1 MSRVRT
7 ILHRADT
14 RGSAEHGWLSSR
26 HTFSF
31 ANYHDPQRMGF
42 GMLRVINDDVVQP
55 GMGFGTHPHRNME
68 IISIPLV
75 GELRHQDSMGNT
87 QHIKAG
93 EVQIMSAGTGLT
105 HSEYNG
111 SESEIVNFLQI
122 WVLPK
127 EKNIEPRYDQRLFTS
142 NERQCR
148 LQNIVSPDPDDDG
161 ISINQDAWFWLR
173 DFEVGQS
180 DSYTVKKPANGAY
193 FFVLEGAITIAGE
206 QLERRDGLGVEDA
219 SSIDLTA
226 TADCQLLIMD
236 VPMQS

>member
-1 MSRVRT
+1 MKT
-7 ILHRADT
+7 TLHKVDT

-31 ANYHDPQRMGF
+31 ANYHNPERMGF

-105 HSEYNG
+105 HS
-111 SESEIVNFLQI
+111 
-122 WVLPK
+122 
-127 EKNIEPRYDQRLFTS
+127 
-142 NERQCR
+142 
-148 LQNIVSPDPDDDG
+148 
-161 ISINQDAWFWLR
+161 
-173 DFEVGQS
+173 
-180 DSYTVKKPANGAY
+180 
-193 FFVLEGAITIAGE
+193 
-206 QLERRDGLGVEDA
+206 
-219 SSIDLTA
+219 
-226 TADCQLLIMD
+226 
-236 VPMQS
+236 